1 MTSSLRSRFSS
12 SRFSSRFS
20 RGPRRCFY
28 LSGSRLTVYQW
39 RRGTLTDALLFQRS
53 DEGLADFSTYL
64 DDQGNVPSYML
75 LDLVEEEYRRDA
87 IPHVFGGDRRT
98 VIKYRV
104 ERAFRETPYWHGHIQ
119 GREPEGRRDD
129 RLLISAVTNPGLVK
143 PWVERIQEHKVP
155 LAGIYSLP
163 LVSAA
168 VLPVMEATRGEVL
181 LVSLQSTGNLRQSFF
196 VDRDLKLSRLAH
208 MPLLAPEGVVETTLD
223 EVEKLR
229 RYLNSLRLLRRD
241 AALQV
246 YVLAHGPVMEELRRQ
261 AASSPTT
268 AYHLGDL
275 ADLADRIGMSP
286 AFVTP
291 YADAVFAHLL
301 LSAPP
306 ANHYALPAET
316 RYHTLY
322 RARNALRAGSVA
334 LLVGG
339 LVGGGFGVTEGL
351 VLERRALAAG
361 QQADYYR
368 VRYEEARG
376 GLPPSPVEAAD
387 LKAAVETAGA
397 LDRVRALPLPLLSAL
412 SQSLD
417 ANPDLQVENLEW
429 RVDPSPEA
437 AMGSG
442 TGGRASPPPGRGGA
456 AGVGPT
462 EGLYHLVLVNGR
474 VTVPEGDFRRALETV
489 RAFAE
494 SLRTQP
500 GVRDV
505 KILTQPLNV
514 SSTESLRG
522 DLQSRQGS
530 GKQDFSVRVVFRKDD
545 AAA

>member
-1 MTSSLRSRFSS
+1 MTSSLRSRFS
-12 SRFSSRFS
+12 RA
-20 RGPRRCFY
+20 PRRCFY
-28 LSGSRLTVYQW
+28 LSGSRLTVYLW
-39 RRGTLTDALLFQRS
+39 HRGTLTEVLLFQGG

-64 DDQGNVPSYML
+64 GDQGNIPSYML
-75 LDLVEEEYRRDA
+75 LDLIEEEYRRDT
-87 IPHVFGGDRRT
+87 IPRVFGGDRRA

-104 ERAFRETPYWHGHIQ
+104 ERAFRDTPYWHGHIQ

-129 RLLISAVTNPGLVK
+129 RLLISAVTSPALVK
-143 PWVERIQEHKVP
+143 PWVERIQEYKVP

-163 LVSAA
+163 LVSAG

-181 LVSLQSTGNLRQSFF
+181 LVSLQSMGNLRQSFF
-196 VDRDLKLSRLAH
+196 VDRHLKLSRLAH
-208 MPLLAPEGVVETTLD
+208 MPLLAPEGVVETTFE

-229 RYLNSLRLLRRD
+229 RYLNSLRLLHRD
-241 AALQV
+241 TVLQV

-261 AASSPTT
+261 AVNSPTT
-268 AYHLGDL
+268 TYHLADL
-275 ADLADRIGMSP
+275 ADLADRIGMSS

-306 ANHYALPAET
+306 ANHYALPAER

-339 LVGGGFGVTEGL
+339 LVGGGFSVTEGL
-351 VLERRALAAG
+351 VLERRAISAG

-368 VRYEEARG
+368 TRYEEARG

-387 LKAAVETAGA
+387 LKAAVETADA

-429 RVDPSPEA
+429 QVDASPEA

-442 TGGRASPPPGRGGA
+442 TGGRALPPSGRGGA
-456 AGVGPT
+456 GGAEPT
-462 EGLYHLVLVNGR
+462 GGLYHLVLVNGR
-474 VTVPEGDFRRALETV
+474 VTVPEGDFRRSLETV
-489 RAFAE
+489 SAFVE
-494 SLRTQP
+494 SLRAQP

-505 KILTQPLNV
+505 KILAQPLNV
-514 SSTESLRG
+514 SSTESLSG

-530 GKQDFSVRVVFRKDD
+530 GTQGFSVRVVFRKDD
-545 AAA
+545 APA